1 MSKLTIASDTH
12 ERLTRIVRERLP
24 WLILGLT
31 IGTAASYAVS
41 RFEDVLLSKISLAY
55 FIPVIVYMSDA
66 VGTQTET
73 IFVRDLTDH
82 RANFGKYLKK
92 EFSIGLVLGLIL
104 GILMGI
110 VALLWL
116 KDADVALTVGL
127 AMGLNVSLAPL
138 VATIVPEFIFKRHE
152 DPALGAGPF
161 TTVIQDT
168 ISLLIYFAVASVIL
182 FR

>member
-1 MSKLTIASDTH
+1 MTKLTLVSDTH
-12 ERLTRIVRERLP
+12 ERLKTIIRERLP
-24 WLILGLT
+24 WLISGLV
-31 IGTAASYAVS
+31 IGTGASFFVS
-41 RFEDVLLSKISLAY
+41 RFEAVLTEKISLAF

-104 GILMGI
+104 GISVGVI
-110 VALLWL
+110 AFLWL
-116 KDADVALTVGL
+116 RDADLALTVGL

-138 VATIVPEFIFKRHE
+138 VATIVPEFIFKSHN

-161 TTVIQDT
+161 TTVIQDS
-168 ISLLIYFAVASVIL
+168 ISLLIYFVVASIIL
-182 FR
+182 L

>member
-1 MSKLTIASDTH
+1 MSKLNIVSDTH
-12 ERLTRIVRERLP
+12 QRLRILIQERLP
-24 WLILGLT
+24 WLLTGLL
-31 IGTAASYAVS
+31 IGTGASYFVS
-41 RFEDVLLSKISLAY
+41 RFETVLAEKISLAF

-73 IFVRDLTDH
+73 IFVRDLTEH

-92 EFSIGLVLGLIL
+92 ELSIGLVLGLIL
-104 GILMGI
+104 GVSIGAI
-110 VALLWL
+110 ALLWL
-116 KDADVALTVGL
+116 KDADVALTVGI

-161 TTVIQDT
+161 TTVIQDS

-182 FR
+182 LR